1 LTYLNLFAL
10 IHSTTQLLIFVN
22 CNMKKMDAS
31 YLGKKINKLNKKIHR
46 AEEQGDE
53 NKVWWRKIKLG
64 KLKEKLN
71 NLIKSKN

>member
-1 LTYLNLFAL
+1 
-10 IHSTTQLLIFVN
+10 
-22 CNMKKMDAS
+22 MKKMDAS

-71 NLIKSKN
+71 NLIKSKNYFFQQLALSNYKTYNFSL

>member
-1 LTYLNLFAL
+1 
-10 IHSTTQLLIFVN
+10 
-22 CNMKKMDAS
+22 MKKMDAS

-71 NLIKSKN
+71 NLIKSKNQFFQQLALSNYQIYNFSL

>member
-1 LTYLNLFAL
+1 
-10 IHSTTQLLIFVN
+10 
-22 CNMKKMDAS
+22 MKKMGAS
-31 YLGKKINKLNKKIHR
+31 YLGKKINKLNKKSHS